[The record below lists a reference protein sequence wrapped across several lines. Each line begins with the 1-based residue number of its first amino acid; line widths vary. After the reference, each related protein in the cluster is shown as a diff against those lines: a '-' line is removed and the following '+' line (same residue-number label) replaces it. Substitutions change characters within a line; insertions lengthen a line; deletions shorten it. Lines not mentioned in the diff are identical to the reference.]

1 MFLNELH
8 LNESNP
14 RQIKGAKFEK
24 LKKSIK
30 EFERML
36 ELRPII
42 IDDDNVILGGNMR
55 YRALEA
61 LGYTEIPDA
70 WVKRANGLT
79 DEEKREFLIKD
90 NIGYG
95 EWDFDVLFNEWDT
108 EKLTD
113 WGMDLPM
120 QASDIDADAFF
131 EDLENYEKEKKDKI
145 VIELPADL
153 IEAKDEIIGQIRI
166 TLSEYKGV
174 KIR

>member
-1 MFLNELH
+1 MKLSELKLNER
-8 LNESNP
+8 NP
-14 RQIKGAKFEK
+14 RQIKGAAFEK

-55 YRALEA
+55 YRALET

-70 WVKRANGLT
+70 WVKRASGLT
-79 DEEKREFLIKD
+79 DEQKREFLIKD

-108 EKLTD
+108 ELLKD
-113 WGMDLPM
+113 WGMDLPVM
-120 QASDIDADAFF
+120 SENTEQTDIPIEVNYHIEVTCADESAQ
-131 EDLENYEKEKKDKI
+131 EQLYNE
-145 VIELPADL
+145 L
-153 IEAKDEIIGQIRI
+153 IERGYQCRI
-166 TLSEYKGV
+166 LAL
-174 KIR
+174 